1 MPSILD
7 DLLNCSSCASH
18 MTKVQ
23 ETVREYPQE
32 GQKVVTSTF
41 TGPIDSKDQ
50 IKAVPQEDGLTVRR
64 DPFLEDILAH
74 TIGLSRQSAEGLSKG
89 DVKGFYAVEANGTLA
104 AGFSDGTKTLAK
116 CAKGDTYDPEVG
128 AALCLA
134 YKVFG
139 GKNAFHK
146 AVASMTSGLKK
157 KAEPVVPAK
166 GKPGRKP
173 KAKRAILN
181 ESGK

>member
-7 DLLNCSSCASH
+7 DLLHCSSCAGH
-18 MTKVQ
+18 MTKVHENVQ
-23 ETVREYPQE
+23 VYPEE

-50 IKAVPQEDGLTVRR
+50 IKAIPQEDYPTVRR
-64 DPFLEDILAH
+64 DPFLDDILAYA
-74 TIGLSRQSAEGLSKG
+74 IGSGLSKG
-89 DVKGFYAVEANGTLA
+89 DVKGFYAVEANGTLV
-104 AGFSDGTKTLAK
+104 AGFSDGSKTLAK

-157 KAEPVVPAK
+157 KPEHAVPAK
-166 GKPGRKP
+166 RKPGRKP
-173 KAKRAILN
+173 KAKKVILN
-181 ESGK
+181 ESRK